1 MGKPF
6 LTCFIQKPNH
16 KKNLAS
22 WSQTHPNIVTSSA
35 YNVQTLY
42 KLKHEFKQTPYRNL
56 NKEKPTRQAE
66 NTVLR
71 LTAGEEF
78 VVYSCE
84 MNRRNGY
91 VSMPSVTLSILITS
105 SSQTKNKD
113 PIDLPNTIGTYS
125 SPKCSRIKL
134 EITKGIEE
142 GLQNIKV
149 LTVR

>member
-1 MGKPF
+1 MKR
-6 LTCFIQKPNH
+6 LCIYAICDSVHT
-16 KKNLAS
+16 
-22 WSQTHPNIVTSSA
+22 
-35 YNVQTLY
+35 YN
-42 KLKHEFKQTPYRNL
+42 
-56 NKEKPTRQAE
+56 
-66 NTVLR
+66 
-71 LTAGEEF
+71 
-78 VVYSCE
+78 
-84 MNRRNGY
+84 
-91 VSMPSVTLSILITS
+91 TS